1 MSPDLD
7 GNPKRSFSEEGRKSM
22 GDLDRIQM
30 ANRTERILGGDNFVL
45 PPEALTGRSLPSKK
59 RESELGSAGHEAG

>member
-1 MSPDLD
+1 
-7 GNPKRSFSEEGRKSM
+7 M